1 MGPERRATCISAIS
15 RSKNFCIENDKVL
28 YDFYDIEC
36 YDPDGNYYGD
46 KLVDDACN
54 YDSDGD
60 GSRDRNWATDW
71 QNAHTEGVDWYS
83 CSAAHSQPL
92 NANQKAYAAW
102 WLFARLAGWDP
113 NSSLSADFTGT
124 PTAGKAP
131 LQVSFEDE
139 SIGDID
145 SWLWDFGD
153 GSVSTEHHPIHI
165 YGDLGTYSV
174 TLEITGPEGGDSRT
188 RSNYITVS
196 DTPVTYNLS
205 VNIAGEGVV
214 EITPE
219 NDSYT
224 PGAEVQ
230 LNPVPKSGWMFHGWS
245 GDLSGISNPASI
257 IMDQNRTITATFKVD
272 GNPDTISTGT
282 SDGTEND
289 DGGGKGGCFIDITL
303 AVGLFC
309 HDGSKEKN

>member
-1 MGPERRATCISAIS
+1 MPSGFINDGYTRTEIVESPNGDFDSVEIVYRPLIRREHWDFTRQQKQITD
-15 RSKNFCIENDKVL
+15 RSKESERGL
-28 YDFYDIEC
+28 DI
-36 YDPDGNYYGD
+36 
-46 KLVDDACN
+46 VDA
-54 YDSDGD
+54 
-60 GSRDRNWATDW
+60 
-71 QNAHTEGVDWYS
+71 
-83 CSAAHSQPL
+83 L
-92 NANQKAYAAW
+92 
-102 WLFARLAGWDP
+102 
-113 NSSLSADFTGT
+113 
-124 PTAGKAP
+124 
-131 LQVSFEDE
+131 DE
-139 SIGDID
+139 SRARIVVDHLVSWNLKD
-145 SWLWDFGD
+145 SND
-153 GSVSTEHHPIHI
+153 
-165 YGDLGTYSV
+165 
-174 TLEITGPEGGDSRT
+174 
-188 RSNYITVS
+188 N
-196 DTPVTYNLS
+196 
-205 VNIAGEGVV
+205 AV

-257 IMDQNRTITATFKVD
+257 IMDQNRTITATFRVD